1 MAINNMSSGRQHQ
14 NIVVQVVKDFE
25 NIEVSLPKLKN
36 LVRAICSRFGLLE
49 VTVSIAIVDDAQIRK
64 INKQFLNRNC
74 TSDCLS
80 FDLSDSPA
88 PIEHSGA
95 AGLGAPK
102 SSRLG
107 GAIGAGLPG
116 IFELVV
122 NGERAVR
129 EGRLRGHSGET
140 ELALYVTHG
149 LLHNVGFDDS
159 TKEKAKKMHNAE
171 DEILQRLGYGAVYNK
186 GVKSTV
192 NRKSQIA
199 NLKSR

>member
-1 MAINNMSSGRQHQ
+1 MSSGRQHQ
-14 NIVVQVVKDFE
+14 NIVVQVVKNFE
-25 NIEVSLPKLKN
+25 NIEVSLSKLKN

-64 INKQFLNRNC
+64 INKQFLNRNR

-88 PIEHSGA
+88 PIERSGA
-95 AGLGAPK
+95 AGFGAPK

-107 GAIGAGLPG
+107 GAIGAGSPR
-116 IFELVV
+116 IFELVA
-122 NGERAVR
+122 NGEMAVR
-129 EGRLRGHSGET
+129 EGRLRGHSGEA

-171 DEILQRLGYGAVYNK
+171 DEILQQLGYGSVYD
-186 GVKSTV
+186 KSAKPV
-192 NRKSQIA
+192 A
-199 NLKSR
+199 GAG

>member
-1 MAINNMSSGRQHQ
+1 MVINNMISGRQHQ

-49 VTVSIAIVDDAQIRK
+49 VTVGIAIVDDAQIRK
-64 INKQFLNRNC
+64 INKQFLNRNR

-88 PIEHSGA
+88 PIERSGA

-107 GAIGAGLPG
+107 GAIGAASPR
-116 IFELVV
+116 IFELVA
-122 NGERAVR
+122 NGEMAVK
-129 EGRLRGHSGET
+129 EANLRGHSNEA

-149 LLHNVGFDDS
+149 LLHNAGFDDS

-171 DEILQRLGYGAVYNK
+171 DEILQRLGYGSVYKRNA
-186 GVKSTV
+186 
-192 NRKSQIA
+192 RQ
-199 NLKSR
+199 SRG

>member
-14 NIVVQVVKDFE
+14 NIVVQVVKDFG
-25 NIEVSLPKLKN
+25 NIEVSLFKLKN

-49 VTVSIAIVDDAQIRK
+49 ATVSIAIVDDTQIRK
-64 INKQFLNRNC
+64 INNQFLNRNR

-80 FDLSDSPA
+80 FDLSDSR
-88 PIEHSGA
+88 HK
-95 AGLGAPK
+95 L
-102 SSRLG
+102 
-107 GAIGAGLPG
+107 
-116 IFELVV
+116 FELVV

-129 EGRLRGHSGET
+129 EGRLRGHSGEA